1 MKECERGKET
11 GGACLPILLL
21 APHTGRA
28 PDRECWRGA
37 GGAGEI
43 EREGGGKGRKREEER
58 KRGKKRQRAIAVGQL
73 FSPRARSQ
81 AQRRAPHSLV
91 VRAVG
96 GHRCRAREG
105 KESGGTREAARAR
118 ERERERERKGT
129 GKKQEASAPFRVPV
143 SFTQHGTGES
153 AGSDGACGL
162 RRDARKESGSRGAA
176 EAD

>member
-1 MKECERGKET
+1 MWFALLAAIDAVHARGK
-11 GGACLPILLL
+11 
-21 APHTGRA
+21 RA
-28 PDRECWRGA
+28 A
-37 GGAGEI
+37 
-43 EREGGGKGRKREEER
+43 EREKQRE
-58 KRGKKRQRAIAVGQL
+58 
-73 FSPRARSQ
+73 
-81 AQRRAPHSLV
+81 
-91 VRAVG
+91 
-96 GHRCRAREG
+96 
-105 KESGGTREAARAR
+105 R